1 MEKLGSSILVLCLNE
16 RAGSNLSK
24 SLADNLGLHFASA
37 KDIVAYELFDANE
50 MLEKCGKAYFKKRE
64 KSSLKGLAGYDDTI
78 IFLSY
83 DLFVNNQTIF
93 KTLHPKLYFK
103 LPKRK
108 LDKKTDPISLIAFE
122 ERDKLLQEKADLVIE
137 VSGDGK
143 SAINKILKELKT
155 KL

>member
-1 MEKLGSSILVLCLNE
+1 M
-16 RAGSNLSK
+16 
-24 SLADNLGLHFASA
+24 
-37 KDIVAYELFDANE
+37 
-50 MLEKCGKAYFKKRE
+50 
-64 KSSLKGLAGYDDTI
+64 AGYEDTI
-78 IFLSY
+78 IFLNY